1 MILSFFRYLFI
12 IYLFI
17 WIINKIILYSSRLKS
32 KADSKTIRNNKNNI
46 VDGEFEDI
54 E

>member
-12 IYLFI
+12 LYLFI
-17 WIINKIILYSSRLKS
+17 WIINKIINFSSKLKP
-32 KADSKTIRNNKNNI
+32 KPDSNEIRNTKNNI